1 MSYLPAIIFKVI
13 GWFVPMMRELH
24 DMIYQYDRDYFFD
37 SSKFNKRFNYKPISN
52 KDAVIETLKKLGY
65 IK

>member
-1 MSYLPAIIFKVI
+1 MSYLVAIIFKVI
-13 GWFVPMMRELH
+13 GWFIPMMSELH
-24 DMIYQYDRDYFFD
+24 DMIYQYNREYFFD

-52 KDAVIETLKKLGY
+52 SEAVIETLIILGD

>member
-1 MSYLPAIIFKVI
+1 MSYLVVIMFKVI

-24 DMIYQYDRDYFFD
+24 DMIYQYDREYFFD

-52 KDAVIETLKKLGY
+52 REAVIETLKNLG
-65 IK
+65 